1 MCIAG
6 SRLFIQESIAEQFI
20 AQIKVR
26 FENLVVGDPRESGTQ
41 VGPQVTKAQAMKTLD
56 YIEIAKKD
64 GGKVI
69 ASAKVPSNSDLTS
82 GFFVPPTAFVD
93 LPNSSATVQEEI
105 FGPVLSISTF
115 KDEADAIARAHDSDF
130 GLAAGVWTSDISRAH
145 RVASELRVGNIWV
158 NTYRVLSDLMPF
170 GGVGSS
176 GYGREGGTD
185 APNLYTWT
193 KSVWISK
200 SPGLPQ
206 NYKAK

>member
-1 MCIAG
+1 M
-6 SRLFIQESIAEQFI
+6 
-20 AQIKVR
+20 
-26 FENLVVGDPRESGTQ
+26 
-41 VGPQVTKAQAMKTLD
+41 
-56 YIEIAKKD
+56 
-64 GGKVI
+64 
-69 ASAKVPSNSDLTS
+69 
-82 GFFVPPTAFVD
+82 
-93 LPNSSATVQEEI
+93 QEEI

-115 KDEADAIARAHDSDF
+115 KDEADAIAKAHDSDF
-130 GLAAGVWTSDISRAH
+130 GLAAGVWTSDVSRAH

-185 APNLYTWT
+185 APNLYTWS

-206 NYKAK
+206 NYQAK

>member
-1 MCIAG
+1 M
-6 SRLFIQESIAEQFI
+6 
-20 AQIKVR
+20 
-26 FENLVVGDPRESGTQ
+26 
-41 VGPQVTKAQAMKTLD
+41 
-56 YIEIAKKD
+56 
-64 GGKVI
+64 
-69 ASAKVPSNSDLTS
+69 
-82 GFFVPPTAFVD
+82 
-93 LPNSSATVQEEI
+93 QEEI

-115 KDEADAIARAHDSDF
+115 KDEEDAISKAHDSNF

-200 SPGLPQ
+200 SPGLPK
-206 NYKAK
+206 NYQAK

>member
-1 MCIAG
+1 
-6 SRLFIQESIAEQFI
+6 
-20 AQIKVR
+20 
-26 FENLVVGDPRESGTQ
+26 
-41 VGPQVTKAQAMKTLD
+41 MKTLN

-69 ASAKVPSNSDLTS
+69 ASSKVPSGADLAS
-82 GFFVPPTAFVD
+82 GFYVPPTAFID
-93 LPNSSATVQEEI
+93 LPTSSAAVQEEI

-115 KDEADAIARAHDSDF
+115 KDEADAISKAHDSDF

-158 NTYRVLSDLMPF
+158 NTYRILSDLLPF
-170 GGVGSS
+170 GGVGNS

-200 SPGLPQ
+200 SPGMPKSYQ
-206 NYKAK
+206 G